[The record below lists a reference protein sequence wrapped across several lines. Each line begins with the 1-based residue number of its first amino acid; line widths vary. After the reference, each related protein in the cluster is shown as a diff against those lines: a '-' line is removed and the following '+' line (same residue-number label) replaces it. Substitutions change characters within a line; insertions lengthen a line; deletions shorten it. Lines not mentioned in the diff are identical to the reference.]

1 MIARWGTAVRKQ
13 GAVSMARRSL
23 TKKEFTILLQVFKTQ
38 SLSSKN
44 LELDWEASLFE
55 LSVSINCKG
64 LKIEP
69 R

>member
-1 MIARWGTAVRKQ
+1 LQDGGTEVRKQ
-13 GAVSMARRSL
+13 GAVSMARRAL
-23 TKKEFTILLQVFKTQ
+23 TEKEFKILLQVFKTQ

-55 LSVSINCKG
+55 LSESINCKG
-64 LKIEP
+64 LKIQP